1 MSVENIVSNILEK
14 NLDSM
19 RENINAVLA
28 EKAVEKLEEMKA
40 EVASKLFNQE

>member
-1 MSVENIVSNILEK
+1 MGVENIVTDIVEK

-28 EKAVEKLEEMKA
+28 EKAAQRLEEVKA
-40 EVASKLFNQE
+40 EIASNLFNKE